1 MARDLIE
8 AYAAGARE
16 PERWTAGLSP
26 AELNAAPIPGK
37 WSVQQCVL
45 HVLDSDLIASHRMK
59 RIIAEDNPLLIAYDE
74 TRFVASLHYDQ
85 MDVRLGCELFALNR
99 EQTTAILR
107 RLPETAFERTGIHNQ
122 NGKVTLSQVI
132 AGYVRHLAHHR
143 EFVVEKRRALGKP
156 M

>member
-1 MARDLIE
+1 MTRDLIE

-26 AELNAAPIPGK
+26 SDLNAAPIPGK

-74 TRFVASLHYDQ
+74 TRFAAMRFATTRITDFEL
-85 MDVRLGCELFALNR
+85 RPWLGSYRDFR
-99 EQTTAILR
+99 RYLR
-107 RLPETAFERTGIHNQ
+107 RLAALDTM
-122 NGKVTLSQVI
+122 GKD
-132 AGYVRHLAHHR
+132 RFLAL
-143 EFVVEKRRALGKP
+143 LGLR
-156 M
+156 